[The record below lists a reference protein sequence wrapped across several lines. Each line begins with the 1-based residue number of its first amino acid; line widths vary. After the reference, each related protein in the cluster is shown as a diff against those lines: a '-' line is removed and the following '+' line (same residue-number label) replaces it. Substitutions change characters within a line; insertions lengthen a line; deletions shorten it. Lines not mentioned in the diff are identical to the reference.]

1 MTTMTFDTLAYSK
14 KLRDAGIDEKQADA
28 QALALA
34 SVLKET
40 SGDVAKKQDIHSL
53 KQDIQ
58 LLKQDFQAQFNLLK
72 WMVGFNMALT
82 AAGIWALIRV
92 ATQS

>member
-1 MTTMTFDTLAYSK
+1 MTTLTFDTLGYSM
-14 KLRDAGIDEKQADA
+14 KLREAGIDEKQADA

-40 SGDVAKKQDIHSL
+40 SGDLATRQDIL
-53 KQDIQ
+53 
-58 LLKQDFQAQFNLLK
+58 LLKQDMERMNDKVQSQFNLLK
-72 WMVGFNMALT
+72 WMIGFNLALT

-92 ATQS
+92 ATLP

>member
-1 MTTMTFDTLAYSK
+1 MTTLTFDTLAYSK
-14 KLRDAGIDEKQADA
+14 KLRDAGIEEKQADA

-40 SGDVAKKQDIHSL
+40 SGELATKQDIL
-53 KQDIQ
+53 
-58 LLKQDFQAQFNLLK
+58 LLKQEMERLNDRFQGQFNLLK
-72 WMVGFNMALT
+72 WMIGFNLALS
-82 AAGIWALIRV
+82 AAGLWALIRV